1 MEFSQIIEE
10 LGERSS
16 LSGLRLDESGAC
28 SVLFDEEHEV
38 EFQCD
43 PRTGAVLFWCA
54 VGSLSDMTEALGR
67 KLLSASAFGAAT
79 DGAALGIYEPLEAIV
94 LWQRQPSGFADLED
108 FTVTPNRSLAQC
120 STWKRAVKDRG
131 EAPDEQTALPMT
143 MIAV

>member
-108 FTVTPNRSLAQC
+108 FTVTLNRVLAQC

>member
-1 MEFSQIIEE
+1 MEFFQIIEE
-10 LGERSS
+10 IGKRSS
-16 LSGLRLDESGAC
+16 HSGMHLDADGSC
-28 SVLFDEEHEV
+28 TVLFDDEHAV
-38 EFQCD
+38 EFQGA

-108 FTVTPNRSLAQC
+108 FTVTLNRFLAQC

>member
-28 SVLFDEEHEV
+28 SVLFDGEHEV

-54 VGSLSDMTEALGR
+54 VGSLSDMTEALAR

-79 DGAALGIYEPLEAIV
+79 DGAAFGIFEPLEAIV
-94 LWQRQPSGFADLED
+94 LWQRQPSGFVDLED
-108 FTVTPNRSLAQC
+108 FTGTLDRFLAQC
-120 STWKRAVKDRG
+120 STWKRVVRERG
-131 EAPDEQTALPMT
+131 EAPVEPPPET

>member
-108 FTVTPNRSLAQC
+108 FTGTLDRFLAQC

-143 MIAV
+143 MIAA

>member
-1 MEFSQIIEE
+1 MEFFQIIEE
-10 LGERSS
+10 IGKRSS
-16 LSGLRLDESGAC
+16 HSGMHLDADGSC
-28 SVLFDEEHEV
+28 TVLFDDEHEV

-108 FTVTPNRSLAQC
+108 FTVTLNRFLAQC

>member
-1 MEFSQIIEE
+1 MEFFQIIEE
-10 LGERSS
+10 IGKRSS
-16 LSGLRLDESGAC
+16 HSGMKLDADGSC
-28 SVLFDEEHEV
+28 TVLFDDEHEV

-108 FTVTPNRSLAQC
+108 FTVTLNRFLAQC

>member
-43 PRTGAVLFWCA
+43 PRTGTVLFWCA
-54 VGSLSDMTEALGR
+54 VGSVSDMTEALAR

-79 DGAALGIYEPLEAIV
+79 DGAAFGIFEPLEAIV

-108 FTVTPNRSLAQC
+108 FTGTLDRFLAQC
-120 STWKRAVKDRG
+120 STWKRAVRERG
-131 EAPDEQTALPMT
+131 ETPVEPPPQT

>member
-108 FTVTPNRSLAQC
+108 FTVTLNRFLAQC

-131 EAPDEQTALPMT
+131 EAPAEQTALPMT

>member
-1 MEFSQIIEE
+1 MEFFQIIEE
-10 LGERSS
+10 IGKRSS
-16 LSGLRLDESGAC
+16 HSGMHLDADGSC
-28 SVLFDEEHEV
+28 TVLFDDEHEV

-108 FTVTPNRSLAQC
+108 FTVTLNRFLAQC

-131 EAPDEQTALPMT
+131 EAP
-143 MIAV
+143 